1 MTRDD
6 PNRFRTSLRSLMM
19 PADTNHQGT
28 VFGGVILS
36 SIDQAGYLE
45 ARRHGMHRWVTASMD
60 RVQFLAPVFTGDVV
74 SFGTRTVETGTSSVT
89 VEVLVEAERYATGDL
104 VKVTEARLTMVSDNA
119 AGRAIPFDAPPSQGD
134 PS

>member
-1 MTRDD
+1 MTSDD

-19 PADTNHQGT
+19 PADTNQLGT
-28 VFGGVILS
+28 VCGGGIRS

-60 RVQFLAPVFTGDVV
+60 GVHFLAPVFTGDVV
-74 SFGTRTVETGTSSVT
+74 SFRTRTVETGRSSVT
-89 VEVLVEAERYATGDL
+89 VEVLVEAERHATGDL
-104 VKVTEARLTMVSDNA
+104 VKVTEARLAMVSVNA
-119 AGRAIPFDAPPSQGD
+119 AGRAIAFDAPPSQGD